1 MFVFLNNFISLNL
14 YPAFFIFKKYK
25 SFLIDIG
32 YDGGDDDE
40 RTFQIDLDKV
50 VKAKDYKKDM
60 ENIKG
65 LLNRLKGIFRWFN
78 KNFRILMLKFY

>member
-14 YPAFFIFKKYK
+14 YPGFFIFKKYK

-40 RTFQIDLDKV
+40 RTFQKDLDKIV
-50 VKAKDYKKDM
+50 QARYYKEDM

-65 LLNRLKGIFRWFN
+65 LLNRIKSMYFIFR
-78 KNFRILMLKFY
+78 

>member
-1 MFVFLNNFISLNL
+1 
-14 YPAFFIFKKYK
+14 
-25 SFLIDIG
+25 
-32 YDGGDDDE
+32 
-40 RTFQIDLDKV
+40 
-50 VKAKDYKKDM
+50 M